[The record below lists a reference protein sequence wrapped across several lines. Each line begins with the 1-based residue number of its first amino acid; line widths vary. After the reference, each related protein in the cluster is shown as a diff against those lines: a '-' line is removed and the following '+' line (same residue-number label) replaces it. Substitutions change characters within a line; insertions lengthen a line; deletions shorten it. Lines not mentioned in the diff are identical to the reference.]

1 MAKKTPLQTQQLKN
15 NISQLEGEM
24 KGLNNQ
30 LQLNPEDLFPDDDLL
45 PGLND
50 IILFDYDKEI
60 ENIQLDCNETLDCL
74 SSLYLGVEDIEK
86 KNISNIIKN
95 DSLAL
100 ADLKFSLSCSKR
112 GLINLMKQLDM
123 GINDPLMY
131 QSVATFQKEIRDSI
145 KMLYDI
151 QKKMKDFYHN
161 IKKEMSELNAGD
173 DEEEEKDIT
182 NLVEEETYHIVDIDR
197 LNDEIESFMDKG
209 EGNKN
214 GKTSKKK

>member
-1 MAKKTPLQTQQLKN
+1 MAKSNPLYTKQLKD

-24 KGLNNQ
+24 MGLSQQ
-30 LQLNPEDLFPDDDLL
+30 LALNPEDLFPSDDLL

-50 IILFDYDKEI
+50 IVLFDYEKEI
-60 ENIQLDCNETLDCL
+60 SEIQSDCEETLECL
-74 SSLYLGVEDIEK
+74 SSLYLGAEDLEK

-95 DSLAL
+95 DALAL

-145 KMLYDI
+145 KMSYDI
-151 QKKMKDFYHN
+151 QKKMKEFYRD
-161 IKKEMSELNAGD
+161 IKKELSELNTGD
-173 DEEEEKDIT
+173 KEEDDAKITDIT
-182 NLVEEETYHIVDIDR
+182 EETYHIVDMDK
-197 LNDEIESFMDKG
+197 LNDEIESYMDKG
-209 EGNKN
+209 
-214 GKTSKKK
+214 KKK

>member
-1 MAKKTPLQTQQLKN
+1 MAKTNPLKTQQLKD

-24 KGLNNQ
+24 MGLSQQ
-30 LQLNPEDLFPDDDLL
+30 LALNPEDLFPSDDLL

-50 IILFDYDKEI
+50 IVLFDYEKEI
-60 ENIQLDCNETLDCL
+60 SEIQSDCEETLECL
-74 SSLYLGVEDIEK
+74 SSLYLGAEDLEK

-95 DSLAL
+95 DALAL

-145 KMLYDI
+145 KMSYDI
-151 QKKMKDFYHN
+151 QKKMKEFYRD
-161 IKKEMSELNAGD
+161 IKKELSELNTGD
-173 DEEEEKDIT
+173 KEEDDAKITDIT
-182 NLVEEETYHIVDIDR
+182 EETYHIVDMDK
-197 LNDEIESFMDKG
+197 LNDEIESYMDKG
-209 EGNKN
+209 
-214 GKTSKKK
+214 KKK

>member
-1 MAKKTPLQTQQLKN
+1 MAAKNPLQVQQLRN

-24 KGLNNQ
+24 KGLNQQ
-30 LQLNPEDLFPDDDLL
+30 LMLNPEDLFPDDDLL

-50 IILFDYDKEI
+50 IVLFDYDKEI
-60 ENIQLDCNETLDCL
+60 IEIQADCEETLSCL
-74 SSLYLGVEDIEK
+74 SSLYLNLEDIEK
-86 KNISNIIKN
+86 KNINNIIKN
-95 DSLAL
+95 DALAL

-151 QKKMKDFYHN
+151 QKKMKDFYKD
-161 IKKEMSELNAGD
+161 IKKEMAELNAGGKD
-173 DEEEEKDIT
+173 DEEAEVIT
-182 NLVEEETYHIVDIDR
+182 PITEETYHIVDMDQ
-197 LNDEIESFMDKG
+197 LNDEIESYMNKG
-209 EGNKN
+209 EG
-214 GKTSKKK
+214 SKKKK

>member
-1 MAKKTPLQTQQLKN
+1 MAAKNPLQVQQLRN

-24 KGLNNQ
+24 KGLNQQ
-30 LQLNPEDLFPDDDLL
+30 LMLNPEDLFPDDDLL

-50 IILFDYDKEI
+50 IVLFDYDKEI
-60 ENIQLDCNETLDCL
+60 IEIQTDCEETLSCL
-74 SSLYLGVEDIEK
+74 SSLYLNVEDIEK
-86 KNISNIIKN
+86 KNINNIIKN
-95 DSLAL
+95 DALAL

-151 QKKMKDFYHN
+151 QKKMKDFYKD
-161 IKKEMSELNAGD
+161 IKKEMAELNAGGKD
-173 DEEEEKDIT
+173 DEEAEVIT
-182 NLVEEETYHIVDIDR
+182 PITEETYHIVDMDQ
-197 LNDEIESFMDKG
+197 LNDEIESYMNKG
-209 EGNKN
+209 EG
-214 GKTSKKK
+214 SKKKK

>member
-1 MAKKTPLQTQQLKN
+1 MAKTNPLQTQQLKQ

-24 KGLNNQ
+24 KGLNEQ
-30 LQLNPEDLFPDDDLL
+30 LALNPEDLFPDDELL

-60 ENIQLDCNETLDCL
+60 EQIQLDCEETLECL
-74 SSLYLGVEDIEK
+74 SSLYLNVEEIEK

-95 DSLAL
+95 DALAL

-131 QSVATFQKEIRDSI
+131 QAVGTFQKEIRDSI

-151 QKKMKDFYHN
+151 QKRMKDFYKD
-161 IKKEMSELNAGD
+161 IKSELSEINTGD
-173 DEEEEKDIT
+173 KEEEDVD
-182 NLVEEETYHIVDIDR
+182 NLMDDETYHIVDIER
-197 LNDEIESFMDKG
+197 LNDEIDSFMNKG
-209 EGNKN
+209 EG
-214 GKTSKKK
+214 KKPKK

>member
-1 MAKKTPLQTQQLKN
+1 MAKKNPLQVQQIKQ

-24 KGLNNQ
+24 KGLSQ
-30 LQLNPEDLFPDDDLL
+30 QMALSPEDLFPDDDLL

-50 IILFDYDKEI
+50 IILFDYEKEI
-60 ENIQLDCNETLDCL
+60 SEIQLDCEETLDCL
-74 SSLYLGVEDIEK
+74 SSLYLGAEDIEK

-95 DSLAL
+95 DALAL

-112 GLINLMKQLDM
+112 GLINLMKQLDL

-145 KMLYDI
+145 KMSYDI
-151 QKKMKDFYHN
+151 QKKMKEFYRD

-173 DEEEEKDIT
+173 ETEEEMIATEI
-182 NLVEEETYHIVDIDR
+182 LEETYHIVDFDR
-197 LNDEIESFMDKG
+197 LNDEIESYENKGKGDK
-209 EGNKN
+209 NK
-214 GKTSKKK
+214 K

>member
-1 MAKKTPLQTQQLKN
+1 MAKKNPLQTQQLKQ
-15 NISQLEGEM
+15 NINSLEGEM
-24 KGLNNQ
+24 KSLNDQ

-50 IILFDYDKEI
+50 VEIFDYDKEI
-60 ENIQLDCNETLDCL
+60 KEIQSDCEETLECL
-74 SSLYLGVEDIEK
+74 SSLYLNVEEIEK

-95 DSLAL
+95 DALAL

-131 QSVATFQKEIRDSI
+131 QAVGNFQKEIRDSV

-151 QKKMKDFYHN
+151 QKKMKDFYKDIRN
-161 IKKEMSELNAGD
+161 ELTEINAGED
-173 DEEEEKDIT
+173 TEDEVTD
-182 NLVEEETYHIVDIDR
+182 LHGQETYHIVDMDR
-197 LNDEIESFMDKG
+197 LNEDIDNFMKDD
-209 EGNKN
+209 
-214 GKTSKKK
+214 

>member
-1 MAKKTPLQTQQLKN
+1 MAAKNPLQIQQMRQ

-24 KGLNNQ
+24 KGLNQQ
-30 LQLNPEDLFPDDDLL
+30 LMLNPEDLFPNDDLL

-60 ENIQLDCNETLDCL
+60 VDIQMDCEETLDCL
-74 SSLYLGVEDIEK
+74 SSLYLGAEDIEK
-86 KNISNIIKN
+86 KNINNIIKN
-95 DSLAL
+95 DALAL

-112 GLINLMKQLDM
+112 GLINLMKQLDL

-151 QKKMKDFYHN
+151 QKKMKEFYRD
-161 IKKEMSELNAGD
+161 IKKEMSELNTGNIE
-173 DEEEEKDIT
+173 DEEIKSTEI
-182 NLVEEETYHIVDIDR
+182 LEETYHIVDFDR
-197 LNDEIESFMDKG
+197 LNDEIESYENKG
-209 EGNKN
+209 MGE
-214 GKTSKKK
+214 KKKK

>member
-1 MAKKTPLQTQQLKN
+1 MTKKNPLQTQQLKQ
-15 NISQLEGEM
+15 NISSLEGEM
-24 KGLNNQ
+24 KSLNDH

-50 IILFDYDKEI
+50 VELFDYDKEI
-60 ENIQLDCNETLDCL
+60 KEIQLDCEETLGCL
-74 SSLYLGVEDIEK
+74 SSLYLNIDEIEK

-95 DSLAL
+95 DALAL

-131 QSVATFQKEIRDSI
+131 QAVGNFQKEIRDSV

-151 QKKMKDFYHN
+151 QKKMKDFYKDIRN
-161 IKKEMSELNAGD
+161 ELKDINTGGD
-173 DEEEEKDIT
+173 KEEEVTD
-182 NLVEEETYHIVDIDR
+182 LYGQETYHIVDMDK
-197 LNDEIESFMDKG
+197 LNDDIENFM
-209 EGNKN
+209 
-214 GKTSKKK
+214 KKD

>member
-1 MAKKTPLQTQQLKN
+1 MAKTNPLQTQQLKQ

-24 KGLNNQ
+24 KGLNEQ
-30 LQLNPEDLFPDDDLL
+30 LSLNPEDLFPDDELL

-50 IILFDYDKEI
+50 IVLFDYDKEI
-60 ENIQLDCNETLDCL
+60 EQIQSDCEETLECL
-74 SSLYLGVEDIEK
+74 SSLYLNVEEIEK

-95 DSLAL
+95 DALAL

-131 QSVATFQKEIRDSI
+131 QAVGTFQKEIRDSI

-151 QKKMKDFYHN
+151 QKRMKDFYKD
-161 IKKEMSELNAGD
+161 IKSELADINAGD
-173 DEEEEKDIT
+173 KEEEDVD
-182 NLVEEETYHIVDIDR
+182 NLMDDETYHIVDIER
-197 LNDEIESFMDKG
+197 LNDEIDSFMNKG
-209 EGNKN
+209 EG
-214 GKTSKKK
+214 KKKK

>member
-1 MAKKTPLQTQQLKN
+1 MTKNNPLKTQQLKQ

-24 KGLNNQ
+24 KGLNEQ
-30 LQLNPEDLFPDDDLL
+30 LSLNPEDLFPNDELL

-50 IILFDYDKEI
+50 IVLFDYEKEI
-60 ENIQLDCNETLDCL
+60 EQIQVDCEETLECL
-74 SSLYLGVEDIEK
+74 SSLYLNAEEIEK

-95 DSLAL
+95 DALAL

-131 QSVATFQKEIRDSI
+131 QAVGTFQKEIRDSI

-151 QKKMKDFYHN
+151 QKRMKDFYKD
-161 IKKEMSELNAGD
+161 IKLELSEINAGD
-173 DEEEEKDIT
+173 KTEEEVD
-182 NLVEEETYHIVDIDR
+182 NLINDETYHIVDIDK
-197 LNDEIESFMDKG
+197 LNDEIESFMNKG
-209 EGNKN
+209 EGE
-214 GKTSKKK
+214 TKKKK